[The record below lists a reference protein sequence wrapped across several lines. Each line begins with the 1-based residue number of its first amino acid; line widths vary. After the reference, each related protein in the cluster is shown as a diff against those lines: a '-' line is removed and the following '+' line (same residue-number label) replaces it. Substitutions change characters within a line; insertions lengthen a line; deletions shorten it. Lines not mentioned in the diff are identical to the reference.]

1 MDNNFSFSNQ
11 ISPILKEKKEQR
23 KVAEAVGLSLFALFG
38 IMFGWSFV
46 YFRILGNFGIPYEN
60 IIKITENP
68 AVNELIQ
75 IAVSSLMLIIPS
87 FILLRAT
94 HNKARDVVMLG
105 RPMFKNKTA
114 FCVASLGFCMFSS
127 QVSNYLT
134 QIFSA
139 FGINFP
145 SMERELP
152 KGILGFLLVVLSTVI
167 FPALLEEFMMRGVV
181 LGVLKKFGDSFA
193 IIASS
198 LVFSLMHA
206 SLAQFA
212 FAFLV
217 GLLLGYIT
225 VKSKSIWPAVIIH
238 AMNNFTSVA
247 FSFIG
252 EYCSTTLL
260 NTMFLV
266 FLLVVF
272 TASGIALAKLS
283 NDKEFLKIEK
293 AETESTEKQKIKWFL
308 TAPWMVVALCVA
320 IAISIFLR

>member
-1 MDNNFSFSNQ
+1 MENNFSFSNQ

-46 YFRILGNFGIPYEN
+46 YFRILGNFGISYN
-60 IIKITENP
+60 TIIKITENP
-68 AVNELIQ
+68 AINDLIQ
-75 IAVSSLMLIIPS
+75 IVVSSLMLIIPS

-94 HNKARDVVMLG
+94 HNKARDVVMFGKPIL
-105 RPMFKNKTA
+105 KNKTA
-114 FCVASLGFCMFSS
+114 FFVASVGFCMFSS

-152 KGILGFLLVVLSTVI
+152 KGVLGFLLVVLSTVI

-181 LGVLKKFGDSFA
+181 LGILKKFGDGFA

-206 SLAQFA
+206 SLSQFA

-238 AMNNFTSVA
+238 AINNFISVV

-260 NTMFLV
+260 NAIFLV

-293 AETESTEKQKIKWFL
+293 SQTQSTEAQKIKWFL
-308 TAPWMVVALCVA
+308 TAPWVIVALCVA

>member
-1 MDNNFSFSNQ
+1 MENNFSFSNQ

-38 IMFGWSFV
+38 IMFGWSFI
-46 YFRILGNFGIPYEN
+46 YIRILGNLGISYKT

-68 AVNELIQ
+68 AINDLIQ

-105 RPMFKNKTA
+105 KPIFKNKTA
-114 FCVASLGFCMFSS
+114 FFVASVGFCMFAS

-181 LGVLKKFGDSFA
+181 LGILKKFGDGFA

-206 SLAQFA
+206 SLSQFA

-238 AMNNFTSVA
+238 AINNFISVV

-260 NTMFLV
+260 NVAFLL

-293 AETESTEKQKIKWFL
+293 AQTQSTEAQKIKWFL
-308 TAPWMVVALCVA
+308 TAPWVIVSFCVALVFA
-320 IAISIFLR
+320 IFLR

>member
-1 MDNNFSFSNQ
+1 MENNFSFSNQ

-38 IMFGWSFV
+38 IMFGWSSLFI
-46 YFRILGNFGIPYEN
+46 RIMGNFGISYKN
-60 IIKITENP
+60 IIKITQNP

-114 FCVASLGFCMFSS
+114 FFVASLGFCMFSS

-272 TASGIALAKLS
+272 TATGIALAKLS

-293 AETESTEKQKIKWFL
+293 SQTQSTEAQKIKWFL
-308 TAPWMVVALCVA
+308 TAPWVIVALCVA